1 MTRALG
7 LIIMLAVGIGFL
19 IAFLI
24 KNVLSPK
31 RAEAL
36 GPLIK
41 RGKTQLAIRSARRL
55 LAKDSRNAEA
65 HYFLA
70 LALYAEKKEDQA
82 YREFKILNNL
92 SIQGKNIPEIEYRQ
106 TMAQLYAARGESE
119 EALKEYLL
127 LVKLM
132 PKKGEYYF
140 WAGKLF
146 GERGKGDTAREYL
159 QKAAELS
166 PRDGKIYYELGVLC
180 YKEKKAPEAK
190 AALERALRLQKDSEQ
205 AQTWYY
211 LGKLQKELK
220 EYSAATGSFEKA
232 LKNPEYRLRALVERG
247 GCYMSLNDLGKA
259 VPDLEK
265 AVGAI
270 TDESSQDS
278 LYARYFLGI
287 CYEKN
292 REIDKAVAQWEKV
305 YKAKKGFRDVG
316 ERLSQ
321 YQELKSDGGGGGSGM
336 SAYVSGGNAEFLELC
351 KSIVTKAMELRVQGA
366 KNISDGCEFIAIEGE
381 AETTQNAR
389 KAPRLI
395 RFYRSSDPADEAEIR
410 SILDDAKE
418 QNIPRTAVIAG
429 AGFSQAALEYA
440 NSRSVELFGREK
452 LSGLLRKAAR

>member
-1 MTRALG
+1 MTRAMG
-7 LIIMLAVGIGFL
+7 LIIILAVGIAFL
-19 IAFLI
+19 IAFVI
-24 KNVLSPK
+24 KNVVSPK
-31 RAEAL
+31 RVEAL

-41 RGKTQLAIRSARRL
+41 RGKTQMVIKAARRL
-55 LAKDSRNAEA
+55 LSRDSRSAEA
-65 HYFLA
+65 HYYLGQAYF
-70 LALYAEKKEDQA
+70 AEKKEDQA
-82 YREFKILNNL
+82 YREFKILKNL

-106 TMAQLYAARGESE
+106 TMAQLYIAHGETE

-127 LVKLM
+127 LIKLS

-146 GERGKGDTAREYL
+146 GERGKGDTAHEYL

-166 PRDGKIYYELGVLC
+166 PNEGKIYYELGVLC
-180 YKEKKAPEAK
+180 YKEKKALEAK
-190 AALERALRLQKDSEQ
+190 AALERALRFQKDNEQ

-220 EYSAATGSFEKA
+220 EYSAAVGSFEKA
-232 LKNPEYRLRALVERG
+232 LKNSEYRQRALVERG

-259 VPDLEK
+259 MPDLER

-270 TDESSQDS
+270 TDESEQDS

-287 CYEKN
+287 CYEKK
-292 REIDKAVAQWEKV
+292 REIDKALAQWEKV
-305 YKAKKGFRDVG
+305 YSVKKGFRDVG
-316 ERLSQ
+316 EKLSQ
-321 YQELKSDGGGGGSGM
+321 YQELKSDSGGGM
-336 SAYVSGGNAEFLELC
+336 NTYISGGNAEFLELC
-351 KSIVTKAMELRVQGA
+351 KAIVTNAMELKVQGA
-366 KNISDGCEFIAIEGE
+366 KNISDGCELIAIEGD
-381 AETTQNAR
+381 AEKWRNVR

-418 QNIPRTAVIAG
+418 QSILKTGVVAG
-429 AGFSQAALEYA
+429 AGFSKAALEYA
-440 NSRSVELFGREK
+440 NSRSVELFGKEK